1 MLAGSRSTPPFAPR
15 GKCPRAR
22 AWHRRTRAAP
32 IGTASIAPAATRPLA
47 GRAPAPT
54 SDPTLGAVG
63 IVPAPDDVQA
73 AAPRALAWLA
83 RRLSR
88 DERIPGP
95 PGKLAPFARRQR
107 ERPLQ
112 HIVVHPGLQP
122 LALLVETKAS
132 RESGRIYQDLFNSE
146 FRTSESL
153 ATGPV
158 AMRAALPYRAPAY
171 FLSSSRT
178 IWSMVSRLK
187 AWSTCSAATDLSAK
201 ASKIRCLFARI
212 CMIRSSMVSV

>member
-1 MLAGSRSTPPFAPR
+1 M
-15 GKCPRAR
+15 
-22 AWHRRTRAAP
+22 
-32 IGTASIAPAATRPLA
+32 
-47 GRAPAPT
+47 

-107 ERPLQ
+107 ERALQ

-132 RESGRIYQDLFNSE
+132 RKSGRIYQDLFNSE
-146 FRTSESL
+146 SRTSESL
-153 ATGPV
+153 GTRDV
-158 AMRAALPYRAPAY
+158 AMQSSPPLPRAGVLPELIAHDLVHSLPAEGLVDLLGRNEPVGEGVENPLLVRRDLHDSLVDGRVTARAGDA
-171 FLSSSRT
+171 
-178 IWSMVSRLK
+178 
-187 AWSTCSAATDLSAK
+187 
-201 ASKIRCLFARI
+201 
-212 CMIRSSMVSV
+212 